1 MEHVHPIFARLLEPF
16 APPPRR
22 AGEDDWR
29 AVEMAEAQDPRLLR
43 ALRDQQQQLKEYEG

>member
-1 MEHVHPIFARLLEPF
+1 MDYLNPIFAQLLEPF

>member
-1 MEHVHPIFARLLEPF
+1 MDYLNPIFAQCLAPF